1 MSNLKFP
8 EQVEMMKLKI
18 VPLLFLAAAVAAHE
32 EESPPILQGFVHS
45 LGIPEQAFVIGLTA
59 VILVCYVLWKR
70 V

>member
-18 VPLLFLAAAVAAHE
+18 LPLLLLAAEAVHE
-32 EESPPILQGFVHS
+32 EEGPPILQGFVHS

-59 VILVCYVLWKR
+59 VILVCYVLWKK

>member
-1 MSNLKFP
+1 MRSRIIIF
-8 EQVEMMKLKI
+8 
-18 VPLLFLAAAVAAHE
+18 LLLAAAAAAHE

-59 VILVCYVLWKR
+59 VILVCYVLWKK